1 MSQPQNRIASG
12 MSFAQLGLLSG
23 RSYQKYILPHDSVSV
38 CPPATAASARQFHGP
53 EREGLGGEK
62 AARGDASLPVPPA
75 PHLPRQSN
83 TPTQVRT
90 GSAPGSLGPALATE
104 PGLTA
109 DPYPAPAP
117 CRTQGVRGAADTPP
131 GSLRSALSA
140 FPHRSASVAVRYRT
154 FTLIELLI
162 VIAIIAILAAMLLPA
177 LNSAKEKA
185 NAISC
190 GSNLKQMSNANAMYA
205 GNFNDYCVPAYL
217 DTPLG
222 ETNFWSTNTA
232 YLVNLTGWQYPF
244 TKHAGKSIPAKLL
257 CPTIPLEGDATYYS
271 PGTTYALNVRN
282 IGGEAGYKYTAWKLG
297 KIKRPSEKPL
307 FADAGNLYETLL
319 KDSATLLNISQL
331 FAIAD
336 GQPKIGGWMGYDL
349 HTRHRNRAN
358 VTNFDGSLK
367 TVNRTDIL
375 YAKHQKTWDPSK

>member
-38 CPPATAASARQFHGP
+38 CPHATAASARQFHGP
-53 EREGLGGEK
+53 AREGLGGEK

-83 TPTQVRT
+83 TPTQVHT

>member
-38 CPPATAASARQFHGP
+38 CPHATVASARQFHGP
-53 EREGLGGEK
+53 AREGLGGEK
-62 AARGDASLPVPPA
+62 AAQGDASLPVPPA

>member
-1 MSQPQNRIASG
+1 MKGCALVKKVDSRNGRRVSG
-12 MSFAQLGLLSG
+12 
-23 RSYQKYILPHDSVSV
+23 
-38 CPPATAASARQFHGP
+38 
-53 EREGLGGEK
+53 
-62 AARGDASLPVPPA
+62 
-75 PHLPRQSN
+75 
-83 TPTQVRT
+83 
-90 GSAPGSLGPALATE
+90 GSS
-104 PGLTA
+104 
-109 DPYPAPAP
+109 
-117 CRTQGVRGAADTPP
+117 
-131 GSLRSALSA
+131 
-140 FPHRSASVAVRYRT
+140 AVRKRFA

-257 CPTIPLEGDATYYS
+257 CPTILLEGDATYYS

>member
-38 CPPATAASARQFHGP
+38 CPHATAASARQFHGP
-53 EREGLGGEK
+53 AREGLEGEK
-62 AARGDASLPVPPA
+62 AAQGDASLPVPPA

-83 TPTQVRT
+83 TPTQVHT

>member
-1 MSQPQNRIASG
+1 MSQPKNRIASG
-12 MSFAQLGLLSG
+12 MSFAQPGLLIRRSHQSG
-23 RSYQKYILPHDSVSV
+23 ILPQYSASLY
-38 CPPATAASARQFHGP
+38 PSAPAATDTVRQF
-53 EREGLGGEK
+53 
-62 AARGDASLPVPPA
+62 PVPPA

-83 TPTQVRT
+83 TPAQVRT

-257 CPTIPLEGDATYYS
+257 CPTILLEGDATYYS

>member
-1 MSQPQNRIASG
+1 MRR
-12 MSFAQLGLLSG
+12 GL
-23 RSYQKYILPHDSVSV
+23 
-38 CPPATAASARQFHGP
+38 SAKK
-53 EREGLGGEK
+53 REEPFVFPRL
-62 AARGDASLPVPPA
+62 SLPRARTRHRARPDRRPA
-75 PHLPRQSN
+75 PGTGTLPDAG
-83 TPTQVRT
+83 
-90 GSAPGSLGPALATE
+90 GSGGGGHA
-104 PGLTA
+104 
-109 DPYPAPAP
+109 
-117 CRTQGVRGAADTPP
+117 P

>member
-1 MSQPQNRIASG
+1 MSQPKNRIASG
-12 MSFAQLGLLSG
+12 MLFARPGLLS
-23 RSYQKYILPHDSVSV
+23 RSQIKDTFLPHDSAGVH
-38 CPPATAASARQFHGP
+38 PHAAP
-53 EREGLGGEK
+53 
-62 AARGDASLPVPPA
+62 SL
-75 PHLPRQSN
+75 
-83 TPTQVRT
+83 
-90 GSAPGSLGPALATE
+90 
-104 PGLTA
+104 
-109 DPYPAPAP
+109 
-117 CRTQGVRGAADTPP
+117 PP
-131 GSLRSALSA
+131 GSQARPRKPQSPAR
-140 FPHRSASVAVRYRT
+140 PPTRTRHRHPAGRCPIQA

-190 GSNLKQMSNANAMYA
+190 GSNLKQMFNANAMYA

-232 YLVNLTGWQYPF
+232 YLVNLTGWSYPY
-244 TKHAGKSIPAKLL
+244 TKHSGKSIPAKLL
-257 CPTIPLEGDATYYS
+257 CPTILLKGDATYYS

-297 KIKRPSEKPL
+297 KIRQPSQKPL

-319 KDSATLLNISQL
+319 SDSSTLLNISHL

-336 GQPKIGGWMGYDL
+336 GQSLIGGWMGYDL
-349 HTRHRNRAN
+349 HTRHRDRAN